1 MVERLTRSA
10 AYVRGFGDAAQRQAT
25 NRVRRF
31 GESVRNIID
40 AHQGIFN
47 LNISDASQKPE
58 PDFLC
63 ACNGKACD
71 GICRAKSG
79 HFRHAGSVGLE
90 AKDGGC
96 TAAYRPPKPKAAR
109 RPRR

>member
-1 MVERLTRSA
+1 MKVEQVHTWQDVHGIESA
-10 AYVRGFGDAAQRQAT
+10 TV
-25 NRVRRF
+25 
-31 GESVRNIID
+31 IIED
-40 AHQGIFN
+40 G
-47 LNISDASQKPE
+47 QKPE

>member
-1 MVERLTRSA
+1 MGAETTQLWQNANRIESATVIVED
-10 AYVRGFGDAAQRQAT
+10 G
-25 NRVRRF
+25 
-31 GESVRNIID
+31 
-40 AHQGIFN
+40 
-47 LNISDASQKPE
+47 QKPE

-79 HFRHAGSVGLE
+79 HFKGG
-90 AKDGGC
+90 DGQTQGGC

>member
-1 MVERLTRSA
+1 MKDDISTAIRNMRN
-10 AYVRGFGDAAQRQAT
+10 FGNAAQ
-25 NRVRRF
+25 NL
-31 GESVRNIID
+31 ID
-40 AHQGIFN
+40 VNLAIFDEV
-47 LNISDASQKPE
+47 SQSQKPE

-79 HFRHAGSVGLE
+79 HFKGGDAS
-90 AKDGGC
+90 DGGC
-96 TAAYRPPKPKAAR
+96 TAAYRQPKPKAAR

>member
-10 AYVRGFGDAAQRQAT
+10 AYVRGFGDAAQRQAI
-25 NRVRRF
+25 NRARRF
-31 GESVRNIID
+31 RDSVRNIID
-40 AHQGIFN
+40 THPDIFGETTGDAN
-47 LNISDASQKPE
+47 LSQKPE

-79 HFRHAGSVGLE
+79 HFRGG
-90 AKDGGC
+90 DGQTQGGC

>member
-1 MVERLTRSA
+1 MSDKMSNA
-10 AYVRGFGDAAQRQAT
+10 AEYVRGFGDAAQNLINADP
-25 NRVRRF
+25 
-31 GESVRNIID
+31 NIFD
-40 AHQGIFN
+40 NSQ
-47 LNISDASQKPE
+47 SQDASQKPE
-58 PDFLC
+58 PDFRC

-79 HFRHAGSVGLE
+79 HFKGGAAE
-90 AKDGGC
+90 DGGC

>member
-1 MVERLTRSA
+1 MKDTVSDKIDTINKVFRALQSWQIERNN
-10 AYVRGFGDAAQRQAT
+10 Q
-25 NRVRRF
+25 
-31 GESVRNIID
+31 NIFST
-40 AHQGIFN
+40 QPQ
-47 LNISDASQKPE
+47 SDLGQKPE

-63 ACNGKACD
+63 ACNGKAYD
-71 GICRAKSG
+71 GICRAKSC

>member
-1 MVERLTRSA
+1 MRDTFTNATE
-10 AYVRGFGDAAQRQAT
+10 YAQGLDDFVQ
-25 NRVRRF
+25 
-31 GESVRNIID
+31 
-40 AHQGIFN
+40 
-47 LNISDASQKPE
+47 DASQKPE